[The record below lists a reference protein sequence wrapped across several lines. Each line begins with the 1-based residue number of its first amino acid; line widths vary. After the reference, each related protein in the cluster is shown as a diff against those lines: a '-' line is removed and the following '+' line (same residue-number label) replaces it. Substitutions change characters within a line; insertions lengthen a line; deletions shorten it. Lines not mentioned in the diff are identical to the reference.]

1 MAKKK
6 RAKAKRKT
14 KPKARKKTR
23 PKARKRTRPKARKR
37 TKAKA
42 RKKTK
47 GTKSKKPFGGY
58 SISFKGLEQ
67 TLESVFGSAP
77 IGPSVMT
84 KKLWALVKRKKLG
97 KRR

>member
-14 KPKARKKTR
+14 KPKARKKTKA
-23 PKARKRTRPKARKR
+23 KARKKTRP
-37 TKAKA
+37 KA

-58 SISFKGLEQ
+58 SISFKGREE
-67 TLESVFGSAP
+67 TLESVFGSVP

-84 KKLWALVKRKKLG
+84 KKLWALVKRKRLG